1 MLPRSID
8 EADERSRLIAVQ
20 IGAKLF

>member
-8 EADERSRLIAVQ
+8 EADERSELIAVQ